1 MYEIIFISTGPMF
14 RVAVVVML
22 LVLLAMIIDLGAG
35 LYKAKQRGEY
45 RTSEALKRSLSKF
58 ISYEGGLMIAC
69 IADLFVHLCKFYQLV
84 GINLLEG
91 VPVVT
96 LLVGLFLLVVEFMSV
111 REKADQKTKKQQQEA
126 AELLGKLLTKEDLAE
141 FFKYVATRE
150 THDDRDQGRH
160 GHHKSRE
167 EIG

>member
-1 MYEIIFISTGPMF
+1 MF

-84 GINLLEG
+84 GVNLLEG

-111 REKADQKTKKQQQEA
+111 RE
-126 AELLGKLLTKEDLAE
+126 LLGKLLTKEDLAE
-141 FFKYVATRE
+141 FFKYVAAKNAAQE
-150 THDDRDQGRH
+150 AEG
-160 GHHKSRE
+160 GK
-167 EIG
+167 